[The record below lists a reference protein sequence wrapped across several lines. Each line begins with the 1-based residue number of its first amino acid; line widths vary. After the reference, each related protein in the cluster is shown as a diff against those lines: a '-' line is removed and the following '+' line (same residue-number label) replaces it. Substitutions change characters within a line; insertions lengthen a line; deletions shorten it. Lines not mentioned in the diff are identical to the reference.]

1 MRFGAIRTG
10 PVVPLRTICSDTQH
24 RWFKENEKYRSN
36 FSSCWLQFSLRSC
49 ALALRGER
57 REEKKTRRNTPR
69 KVSVRDEIA
78 GRTLS
83 RDQSSNQEERRCK
96 LDLRLKREI
105 AVLLLLLENPFF
117 LGGTYSVELYVFTTA
132 GIVYLRI
139 KEKRRSVVLEQL

>member
-1 MRFGAIRTG
+1 M
-10 PVVPLRTICSDTQH
+10 
-24 RWFKENEKYRSN
+24 
-36 FSSCWLQFSLRSC
+36 
-49 ALALRGER
+49 
-57 REEKKTRRNTPR
+57 
-69 KVSVRDEIA
+69 RDEIA